1 MLRIFRL
8 TVPRLAISE
17 PCLLFANQ
25 LQCLDPRHRHIR
37 KYDCLRT
44 PMRRKITNET
54 WDQIKT
60 GYAAGI
66 NLRELARK

>member
-1 MLRIFRL
+1 
-8 TVPRLAISE
+8 
-17 PCLLFANQ
+17 
-25 LQCLDPRHRHIR
+25 
-37 KYDCLRT
+37 
-44 PMRRKITNET
+44 MRRKITNET